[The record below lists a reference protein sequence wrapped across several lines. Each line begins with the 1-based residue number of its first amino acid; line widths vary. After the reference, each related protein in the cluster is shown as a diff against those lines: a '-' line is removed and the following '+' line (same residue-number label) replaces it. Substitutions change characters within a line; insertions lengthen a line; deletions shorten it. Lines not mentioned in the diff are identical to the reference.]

1 MSKEPYQMARAFHET
16 FAPTPPNAPKAFSK
30 ERGSFRAGFKAEE
43 IVEFLYGVAEGD
55 EAEFK
60 ELVERLHES
69 VDQAKEKVLAK
80 AETVEDPLIAEV
92 DALTDLLYFTYGSFA
107 LIGVDPQ
114 PIFEIVHRANMGKLF
129 PDGKPRYHPVTNKV
143 MKPEDWQQKYAPEP
157 LIKEEIDRQKGK
169 AKK

>member
-1 MSKEPYQMARAFHET
+1 M
-16 FAPTPPNAPKAFSK
+16 
-30 ERGSFRAGFKAEE
+30 
-43 IVEFLYGVAEGD
+43 
-55 EAEFK
+55 
-60 ELVERLHES
+60 
-69 VDQAKEKVLAK
+69 
-80 AETVEDPLIAEV
+80 EDPLIAEV

-169 AKK
+169 AEK

>member
-1 MSKEPYQMARAFHET
+1 M
-16 FAPTPPNAPKAFSK
+16 
-30 ERGSFRAGFKAEE
+30 
-43 IVEFLYGVAEGD
+43 YGVAEGD
-55 EAEFK
+55 EAEFSD
-60 ELVERLHES
+60 LVEKLHES
-69 VDQAKEKVLAK
+69 VEQAKEKVLTK
-80 AETVEDPLIAEV
+80 GEKVEDALTAEV

-157 LIKEEIDRQKGK
+157 LIKEEINRQKGK
-169 AKK
+169 AEK

>member
-1 MSKEPYQMARAFHET
+1 MNEPYQMAREFHET
-16 FAPTPPNAPKAFSK
+16 FTPTPPNKPKVFTK

-55 EAEFK
+55 EAEFA
-60 ELVERLHES
+60 ELVKELHES
-69 VDQAKEKVLAK
+69 VDQAKEKVLTK
-80 AETVEDPLIAEV
+80 AEVVDDPLIAEV

-107 LIGVDPQ
+107 LIGVDPK

-143 MKPEDWQQKYAPEP
+143 LKPGDWQEKYAPEP
-157 LIKEEIDRQKGK
+157 LIKKELDRQKGK
-169 AKK
+169 AE